1 MARLPL
7 YRQVREKLLARI
19 AQMRVGEMIPTE
31 PELEQEF
38 GVSRA
43 TVRRAVE
50 TLVSD
55 GYLEKRQGRGT
66 QVRARSETQDVGRVY
81 SWTDEMR
88 QRGVPT
94 SSSHVVLRREKAG
107 RRIASE
113 LGIKRDDSVVVI
125 SRVRHVS
132 DAPIAI
138 MVNFLDE
145 RAVPGL
151 VERGLQGDSLYDE
164 LAATYGLELVSGE
177 ETIRAREATA
187 VEAALLD
194 IEEGASV
201 LNVRRRTLDSHDVP
215 VEVVD
220 MVARGDRYQYH
231 AQLTGGR
238 NRLAQPAPRRQGSS
252 RGD

>member
-1 MARLPL
+1 MVRVPL
-7 YRQVREKLLARI
+7 YRQVRDELVERI
-19 AQMRVGEMIPTE
+19 GAMRVGELIPPE
-31 PELEQEF
+31 PDLEREF

-50 TLVSD
+50 ILVAD

-66 QVRARSETQDVGRVY
+66 QVREHPETQDVGRVY

-88 QRGVPT
+88 RRGVAT
-94 SSSHVVLRREKAG
+94 SSSHLGVRRAKPG
-107 RRIASE
+107 RRVAME
-113 LGIKRDDSVVVI
+113 LGIKREDPVVVV
-125 SRVRHVS
+125 SRVRHINE
-132 DAPIAI
+132 APVAI

-145 RAVPGL
+145 RVVPGL
-151 VERGLQGDSLYDE
+151 VERGLQGDSLYED
-164 LAATYGLELVSGE
+164 LVATYGLDLAAGN
-177 ETIRAREATA
+177 ETIRARDATA

-201 LNVRRRTLDSHDVP
+201 LNVRRMTVDSRNVP

-231 AQLTGGR
+231 AHLSGGSPR
-238 NRLAQPAPRRQGSS
+238 RAQPPPS
-252 RGD
+252 